1 MTWPREFELRLRD
14 WNALRD
20 QAQHLDQISA
30 LRLINQWW
38 RQAPWCA
45 MSLCW
50 QDQPAWPDPWTLLQ
64 GDGFCDLAR
73 ALGMSYTVIMLP
85 GQDLRHC
92 ELRELAGRD
101 VVTMSG
107 ARYILNWSTDV
118 VTDMPEIPGDPGRRV
133 SLEQLKSR
141 LN

>member
-1 MTWPREFELRLRD
+1 MTWPREFEHRLRD
-14 WNALRD
+14 WNVLRD
-20 QAQHLDQISA
+20 RARELDQISA

-38 RQAPWCA
+38 WRAPWCA

-50 QDQPAWPDPWTLLQ
+50 QDQDSWPDPWILLSK
-64 GDGFCDLAR
+64 DGFCDLAR

-85 GQDLRHC
+85 GLDLTHS

-101 VVTMSG
+101 IVSVSG
-107 ARYILNWSTDV
+107 ERYILNWSTDIV
-118 VTDMPEIPGDPGRRV
+118 IDMPVISGDPGRRV
-133 SLEQLKSR
+133 SLHQLKSR